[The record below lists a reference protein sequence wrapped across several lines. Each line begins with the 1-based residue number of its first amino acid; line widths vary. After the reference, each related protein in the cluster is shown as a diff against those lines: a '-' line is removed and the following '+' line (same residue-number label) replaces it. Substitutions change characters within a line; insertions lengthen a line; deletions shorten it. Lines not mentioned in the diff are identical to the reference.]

1 VKLPR
6 DITGLELARRL
17 TIMGYEISR
26 QSGSHIRLTTQ
37 QYGEHHVTIPQHDPL
52 KVGTF
57 SAVLNDVA
65 KHFSISRDDLIKRLF

>member
-17 TIMGYEISR
+17 TIMGYTISR

-37 QYGEHHVTIPQHDPL
+37 QNGEHHVTIPQHDPL

-65 KHFSISRDDLIKRLF
+65 KHFSMSREDLIKRLF